1 MLLKNEE
8 YTQKFL
14 FFSKSTWV
22 HLRIPYSLCLS
33 PVFFFSFSEINV
45 GNNEEKLFLIFII
58 LHLFLYPASQAYNSY
73 YDNDSQSIGGVEEPP
88 KVNKDLLL
96 TSYIFD
102 CLAISLSLFYIGY
115 LFFTATLV
123 CSILSKAYSH
133 PRIRL
138 KKNPFLSWL
147 TVSIFQGPF
156 IYLAIFLSFS
166 SSWPIDLKQQW
177 PAALSTAF
185 LFGGAYPMTQ
195 IFQHE
200 EDRKRGD
207 ETLSLKLGIKGT
219 FLFSAMSFLIGTLLL
234 FYYQFINKKFEV
246 FYIFPLFM
254 LPTFIYFSYW
264 FFLCLRNESEVNFRN
279 CMKLNIIS
287 TLCFC
292 SFFIFM

>member
-1 MLLKNEE
+1 MQSKNKDD
-8 YTQKFL
+8 TQRIFL
-14 FFSKSTWV
+14 FSKSTWI

-33 PVFFFSFSEINV
+33 PVFFFSFSQINTS
-45 GNNEEKLFLIFII
+45 NNTEKLFIIFII

-73 YDNDSQSIGGVEEPP
+73 YDNDSKSIGGVENPP
-88 KVNKDLLL
+88 KINKDLLL

-102 CLAISLSLFYIGY
+102 FLAISLSLLFIGH

-133 PRIRL
+133 PKIRL

-147 TVSIFQGPF
+147 MVSIFQGPF

-166 SSWPIDLKQQW
+166 PSWINDVGHQW

-200 EDRKRGD
+200 EDKKRGD

-219 FLFSAMSFLIGTLLL
+219 FLFSGINFLIGTLFL
-234 FYYQFINKKFEV
+234 FYYQFNNKNFEV
-246 FYIFPLFM
+246 FYIYPLFM
-254 LPTFIYFSYW
+254 LPTFVYFSYW
-264 FFLCLRNESEVNFRN
+264 FFLCLKNELEVNFKN
-279 CMKLNIIS
+279 CMRLNVIS

-292 SFFIFM
+292 SFFIFF